1 MKKYLKLFIALFAA
15 LAIMLVFTGCQK
27 DDGII
32 KMGTNAEFP
41 PFEYVENG
49 EYAGIDVELAQA
61 IAKELGKELEIVDMA
76 FNALIDAL
84 NSGKVDFVAAGMS
97 VDPEREKNVDFTIK
111 YYNATQTIIVQ
122 AGNENIKSKDDLVGK
137 KIGVQTGT
145 TGYDVA
151 VEIKDAVVST
161 YENGL
166 EATMDLANGNIDAVI
181 IDDFPAK
188 KYVEKNPG
196 LKLVDG
202 QFEEEQY
209 AMAVKK
215 GNKKLLEQINK
226 ALQKLMDDGT
236 YDKILEKYS
245 D

>member
-76 FNALIDAL
+76 FNALINAL